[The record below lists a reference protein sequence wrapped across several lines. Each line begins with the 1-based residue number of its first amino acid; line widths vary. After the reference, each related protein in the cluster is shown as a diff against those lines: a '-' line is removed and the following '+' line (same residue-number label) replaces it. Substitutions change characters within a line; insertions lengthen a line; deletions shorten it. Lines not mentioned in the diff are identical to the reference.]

1 MFFITVVVV
10 VVVFYHVTIV
20 AIGHVRNVSIMC
32 HDQSLTIPRRH
43 VFFLYRLEGA
53 LGNFKFL
60 DLESQNA
67 KKRGRITDPK
77 KVSGNSDVQCIYN
90 AFRAIL

>member
-1 MFFITVVVV
+1 MLFFNEKVL
-10 VVVFYHVTIV
+10 IV
-20 AIGHVRNVSIMC
+20 LHSIIRNPTESRFC
-32 HDQSLTIPRRH
+32 L
-43 VFFLYRLEGA
+43 FRLEGA

-77 KVSGNSDVQCIYN
+77 KVSGGEGGGW
-90 AFRAIL
+90 